1 MMSLLLFVL
10 GVAVGT
16 TIASHS
22 RPKPIVLDTALQ
34 DRLAIAENLNVSLR
48 QDLNEAKEK
57 IWKLKNENIS

>member
-1 MMSLLLFVL
+1 MISLLLFIL
-10 GVAVGT
+10 GWAVGT
-16 TIASHS
+16 TIAYHS

-34 DRLAIAENLNVSLR
+34 DRLTIAENLNVSLR